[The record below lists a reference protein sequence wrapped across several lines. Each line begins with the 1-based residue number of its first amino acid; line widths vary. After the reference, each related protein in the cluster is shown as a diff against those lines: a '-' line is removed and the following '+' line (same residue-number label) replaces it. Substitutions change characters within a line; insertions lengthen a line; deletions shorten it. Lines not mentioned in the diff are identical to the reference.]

1 MPQPQMNIWTR
12 FDAHRFSVALPFF
25 CVTLNGGKF
34 VGIGSAGRCVF
45 VRREGMLVPKTFK
58 LAAAVVAVLSVAA
71 AARGDILITN
81 GPLTVEADSSS
92 GAVRLG
98 DGAYSSATH
107 SLLHGLATSSLQEP
121 SVLWQVLATLKP
133 GQGVSTPRAINGRA
147 RIDGALTA
155 HATAATDR
163 RPLVMGS
170 LHSRAGSW
178 EHFAIT
184 APSIGNPPIIGAP
197 LGGIGGP
204 VGFSNNLRWGPPGTG
219 ISDGGG
225 AGGRGTGLPVMPLP
239 PAVWMGLAG
248 IAGVIA
254 LRRRRIA

>member
-1 MPQPQMNIWTR
+1 MNIWSR
-12 FDAHRFSVALPFF
+12 FDAHRSRIALPFF
-25 CVTLNGGKF
+25 CRTLYVAKSA
-34 VGIGSAGRCVF
+34 GIGSAGRGVF
-45 VRREGMLVPKTFK
+45 VRREGMSVPKPFK
-58 LAAAVVAVLSVAA
+58 LAAVVVAVLSVAA

-81 GPLTVEADSSS
+81 GPLTVDADSSS

-98 DGAYSSATH
+98 RGAYSSGTH
-107 SLLHGLATSSLQEP
+107 SLLPGLATSNLQEP

-133 GQGVSTPRAINGRA
+133 GQGVSIPRAINGWA
-147 RIDGALTA
+147 RIDGALPA
-155 HATAATDR
+155 HATAVTDR

-170 LHSRAGSW
+170 LHSGAGSW
-178 EHFAIT
+178 EHFAIA

-197 LGGIGGP
+197 LCGFGGK
-204 VGFSNNLRWGPPGTG
+204 VGFSGYLRRRPPGTG

-225 AGGRGTGLPVMPLP
+225 PGTGLPVMPLP